1 MSRIWNGPLPG
12 YEMLE
17 TVLVVVLLIAGCPM
31 IKLILCGPP
40 HSGKSCFKNG
50 LIGALKGKSESPYPY
65 QINAC
70 PDGEGSWFHA
80 TAQMD
85 PELAARERRKGEF
98 SEAQVDVY
106 RTWVDQV
113 KEPLTI
119 VDVGGLM
126 SPENRIIMA
135 GGTHAVIL
143 SRDIE
148 LFEPWIE
155 FCEALQLPVIARIY
169 SDYDAIE
176 DQITFQSGLLTGMVH
191 HLDRKIDASTR
202 PMVQA
207 LADHVLTIL
216 QTLGNEGGVE

>member
-1 MSRIWNGPLPG
+1 
-12 YEMLE
+12 
-17 TVLVVVLLIAGCPM
+17 M

-50 LIGALKGKSESPYPY
+50 LIGALKRKSEAPYPY

-85 PELAARERRKGEF
+85 PELAARERRKGTF

-143 SRDIE
+143 SRDVG
-148 LFEPWIE
+148 LFEPWMR

-176 DQITFQSGLLTGMVH
+176 DLVMFQSGLLTGMVH
-191 HLDRKIDASTR
+191 HLDRNIDASSR

-207 LADHVLTIL
+207 LADHILTIP
-216 QTLGNEGGVE
+216 QTLQSEG